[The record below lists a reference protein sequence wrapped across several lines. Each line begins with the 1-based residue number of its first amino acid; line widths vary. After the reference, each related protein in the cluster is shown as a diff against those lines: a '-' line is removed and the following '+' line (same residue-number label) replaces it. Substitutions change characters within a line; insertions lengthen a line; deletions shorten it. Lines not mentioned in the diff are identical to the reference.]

1 MKSRTLASVT
11 VLAILAILSL
21 LQGSALA
28 DVLPPEPRTTWGRGK
43 GPSETGVI
51 IAGIALSAAVAVS
64 GLILVRTI
72 FPQSPRAKL
81 VVLGVTVV
89 VVAVVVLGVC
99 RNVLL
104 IREDQAKWDQWEVE
118 RSSRRYGGREPSFP
132 GPSEVPLPSEKEA
145 RE

>member
-1 MKSRTLASVT
+1 MKSQTLASVT
-11 VLAILAILSL
+11 VLAALAILSL
-21 LQGSALA
+21 LQSSALA

-43 GPSETGVI
+43 SPSETGVI
-51 IAGIALSAAVAVS
+51 VAGIALSAAVAVS
-64 GLILVRTI
+64 GLILVRTM

-89 VVAVVVLGVC
+89 VVAAVVLGVW

-118 RSSRRYGGREPSFP
+118 RSSRRYGGREKPPPMPPEAPPSA
-132 GPSEVPLPSEKEA
+132 E
-145 RE
+145 REE

>member
-1 MKSRTLASVT
+1 MKSQTLASVT
-11 VLAILAILSL
+11 VLAALAILSL

-43 GPSETGVI
+43 SPSETGVI
-51 IAGIALSAAVAVS
+51 VAGIALSAAVAVS
-64 GLILVRTI
+64 GLILVRTM

-89 VVAVVVLGVC
+89 VVAAVVLGVW

-118 RSSRRYGGREPSFP
+118 RFSRRYGGREPP
-132 GPSEVPLPSEKEA
+132 PPMPPEAPPSAE
-145 RE
+145 REE